1 MIISLNPEGHA
12 PARIRRM
19 TESTTAG
26 SGLPKARTSRV
37 GRHLPTSGGLKN
49 TLRLAREQR
58 LEAVQIF
65 VSNPQGLARATTTI
79 PTLTLTAV
87 K

>member
-1 MIISLNPEGHA
+1 
-12 PARIRRM
+12 M
-19 TESTTAG
+19 TERPTTG
-26 SGLPKARTSRV
+26 PSARTSRV

-49 TLRLAREQR
+49 TLRLAREQE

-65 VSNPQGLARATTTI
+65 VSNPHGLARAATNV
-79 PTLTLTAV
+79 PTLTTTVV